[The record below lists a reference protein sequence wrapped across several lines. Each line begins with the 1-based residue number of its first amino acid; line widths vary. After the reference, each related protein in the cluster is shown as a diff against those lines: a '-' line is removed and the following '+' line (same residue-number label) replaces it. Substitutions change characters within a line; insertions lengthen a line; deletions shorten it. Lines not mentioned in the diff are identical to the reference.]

1 MPGARC
7 STYRGRVIETPIA
20 TTLWDTH
27 PRPRLHPGDTPAAYS
42 PEWYQLP
49 DTVDSGEG
57 TERRALTDREGRRRN
72 VQFPALPEPL
82 PHPVVDN
89 HTHLDMQDGLV
100 RVSVMDAMDAARSAS
115 VLGLVQAGCDVESS
129 RFAVSAAQSVPGV
142 LAAVALHPNEA
153 PKLAGSG
160 SLSGG
165 GSDSGGSA
173 SGGGSVSGGA
183 LAGGGSTPGRDST
196 EGDPVSGGAS
206 SGGGSAGGSV
216 SGHES
221 STGVSSKGTSS
232 SGALDDALAQI
243 DALASED
250 RVRCIGETGLDHV
263 HTPESGYAAQ
273 EESFR
278 AHIEFAKKHGLAMQI
293 HDREAHEDVVRV
305 LRDAG
310 APERTVFHCFSGDP
324 ELARICNENG
334 WYMSFAGTVTFKNA
348 KSLKAALL
356 EADRSLILTETDAP
370 FLTPHPFRGRPNAP
384 YMVNYTVRGMADIL
398 SADLGELCETIWA
411 NSERVYGQF

>member
-1 MPGARC
+1 MGHVERASLPGRA
-7 STYRGRVIETPIA
+7 STGVPRPVRPAYRGRVIETPIA

-27 PRPRLHPGDTPAAYS
+27 QRPQPEPGTTPAAYS
-42 PEWYQLP
+42 PEWYQLS
-49 DTVDSGEG
+49 DSVESGEG

-72 VQFPALPEPL
+72 VEFPALPEPL

-100 RVSVMDAMDAARSAS
+100 RVSVMDAMDVAQAAS
-115 VLGLVQAGCDVESS
+115 VRGVVQAGCDVESS

-153 PKLAGSG
+153 PSLAAAGS
-160 SLSGG
+160 
-165 GSDSGGSA
+165 
-173 SGGGSVSGGA
+173 
-183 LAGGGSTPGRDST
+183 LA
-196 EGDPVSGGAS
+196 
-206 SGGGSAGGSV
+206 
-216 SGHES
+216 
-221 STGVSSKGTSS
+221 
-232 SGALDDALAQI
+232 DALAEI
-243 DALASED
+243 EALASED

-263 HTPESGYAAQ
+263 HTSEDGYAAQ
-273 EESFR
+273 EESFK
-278 AHIEFAKKHGLAMQI
+278 AHIEFAKKHDLAMQI
-293 HDREAHEDVVRV
+293 HDREAHDDVVRV
-305 LRDAG
+305 LREVG

-384 YMVNYTVRGMADIL
+384 YMVNYTVSGMAEIL
-398 SADLGELCETIWA
+398 SADLEELCQQIWA
-411 NSERVYGQF
+411 NSEKVYGQF